1 MVVSTEFLNEI
12 DVIVGPRGHRRWPDD
27 LKAQIV
33 AETLVE
39 GATVN
44 GVAHRHDIRP
54 NHLSQW
60 RRMARDGKLV
70 LPAVPEDVGFAPL
83 VVHGSLNA
91 VLAKSGSTL
100 DIIREDITVRLDSTA
115 SAVRIGEIAQ
125 ALGIAK

>member
-1 MVVSTEFLNEI
+1 MLVSTEFLNEN
-12 DVIVGPRGHRRWPDD
+12 DVIIGPRGHRRWPDE

-70 LPAVPEDVGFAPL
+70 LPAVPEDVRFAPL
-83 VVHGSLNA
+83 VVCEGSNA

-100 DIIREDITVRLDSTA
+100 DIIKEDITVRLDSTT

-125 ALGIAK
+125 ALGITK

>member
-12 DVIVGPRGHRRWPDD
+12 DVIIGPRGHRRWPDE

-83 VVHGSLNA
+83 VVHGGSNA
-91 VLAKSGSTL
+91 VLTKPGSTL
-100 DIIREDITVRLDSTA
+100 DIIKEDITVRLDSTT

>member
-1 MVVSTEFLNEI
+1 MVVSTEFRGEN
-12 DVIVGPRGHRRWPDD
+12 DVINGPRGHRRWPDE

-70 LPAVPEDVGFAPL
+70 LPAVLEDVGFAPL
-83 VVHGSLNA
+83 VVHGGSNA

-100 DIIREDITVRLDSTA
+100 DIIKEDITVRLDSTT